1 MKIVWNVILSIF
13 WFYMS
18 MAELT
23 PTRFI
28 PREDE
33 IEAHL
38 IQETVTSKP
47 RLRATIKR
55 LSGSRDQV
63 QLPKADDEVLQVFGT
78 QITTPSITQK
88 RRSASRPQLT
98 STTASALPPVAKS
111 SNESIWTFSVTS
123 AFQSSLQ
130 DEKNFPALRR
140 ALQSHL
146 FWERADETSISLDTS
161 TPLRYYQSVQ
171 TTTPRGIPDG
181 PRLPYSFEELHL
193 LRRVSPNALMDE
205 VVLVAKR
212 LIIGT
217 YQRYCSTPH
226 LINGPVLL
234 LKCMEYYLMADP
246 MVIQNLDQFGF
257 TKGLHPPYTYQA
269 FPQPRHDESDDQAS
283 ITPATTMV
291 WIDYEDEEDPN
302 SVRVPVTGKTTPPSS
317 LYQRRPEYR

>member
-1 MKIVWNVILSIF
+1 MKLVWNIIFLIL
-13 WFYMS
+13 WCYMS

-38 IQETVTSKP
+38 LQAAVTPKARS
-47 RLRATIKR
+47 RATIRR
-55 LSGSRDQV
+55 LSGGRDQV

-78 QITTPSITQK
+78 QVTTPSITQK

-146 FWERADETSISLDTS
+146 FWERADETSISFDTS

-246 MVIQNLDQFGF
+246 MAIQNLDQFGF
-257 TKGLHPPYTYQA
+257 TKGLHPPYTYQT
-269 FPQPRHDESDDQAS
+269 FPQPRHDELDDQAS
-283 ITPATTMV
+283 MTPVTTMA

>member
-1 MKIVWNVILSIF
+1 
-13 WFYMS
+13 

-38 IQETVTSKP
+38 IQEAVTPKARS
-47 RLRATIKR
+47 RATIRR
-55 LSGSRDQV
+55 LSGGRDQV

-78 QITTPSITQK
+78 QVTTPSITQK

-98 STTASALPPVAKS
+98 STAAPALPPVAQS

-123 AFQSSLQ
+123 AFQSSLRDQ
-130 DEKNFPALRR
+130 KNFPALRR

-146 FWERADETSISLDTS
+146 FWERTDETSFSPDTL

-171 TTTPRGIPDG
+171 TTTPMGIPDG

-246 MVIQNLDQFGF
+246 MAIQNLDQFGF
-257 TKGLHPPYTYQA
+257 TKGLHPPYTYQT
-269 FPQPRHDESDDQAS
+269 FPQPRHDELDDQAS
-283 ITPATTMV
+283 MTPVTTMA

-302 SVRVPVTGKTTPPSS
+302 SVRVPATVAGTTPRPSN
-317 LYQRRPEYR
+317 YQRRAEYR